1 MAIIGRTAKDGP
13 ESRVANGAL
22 TGEDYMTLV
31 ASKDVSARA
40 AAAAR
45 ADAPLGALLAFAQDA
60 KVEVRVAV
68 ASNPSIG
75 RAASIAETLAQD
87 KSADVARALV
97 QNMSVGRAPIS
108 RIADLGPR
116 GVRSLARERLDAYA

>member
-1 MAIIGRTAKDGP
+1 MAIIGRTTTDGP
-13 ESRVANGAL
+13 ESRVLDGAL
-22 TGEDYMTLV
+22 TGEDYMSLV
-31 ASKDVSARA
+31 ASKDTSARA

-45 ADAPLGALLAFAQDA
+45 DDAPLGALLAFAQDP

-68 ASNPSIG
+68 ASNPAIG

-97 QNMSVGRAPIS
+97 ENSAVHLAVIA
-108 RIADLGPR
+108 RIADAGPR
-116 GVRSLARERLDAYA
+116 AVRALAQGRLLA

>member
-1 MAIIGRTAKDGP
+1 MAIIGRTTTDGV
-13 ESRVANGAL
+13 ESRVEDSLL
-22 TGEDYMTLV
+22 TGDDFMSLV
-31 ASKDVSARA
+31 SSKDSAARA

-45 ADAPLGALLAFAQDA
+45 DDAPMGALLAFAQDP

-68 ASNPSIG
+68 ASNPGIG

-97 QNMSVGRAPIS
+97 ENPAVGRPTIA
-108 RIADLGPR
+108 RIADVGPR
-116 GVRSLARERLDAYA
+116 SVRPLAQGRLLA

>member
-1 MAIIGRTAKDGP
+1 MAIIGRTTIDGP
-13 ESRVANGAL
+13 ESRVADGLL
-22 TGEDYMTLV
+22 TGDDFLSLV
-31 ASKDVSARA
+31 SSKDASVRA

-45 ADAPLGALLAFAQDA
+45 DDAPMGALLSFAQDP

-68 ASNPSIG
+68 ASNPGIG

-97 QNMSVGRAPIS
+97 QNPAVGLSAIA
-108 RIADLGPR
+108 RIADVGPR
-116 GVRSLARERLDAYA
+116 SVRSLAQGRLLG

>member
-1 MAIIGRTAKDGP
+1 MAIIGRTTTDGP
-13 ESRVANGAL
+13 ESRV
-22 TGEDYMTLV
+22 GEGLLATEDFMSLV
-31 ASKDVSARA
+31 SSKDASARS

-45 ADAPLGALLAFAQDA
+45 DDAPMGALLAFAQDS

-87 KSADVARALV
+87 KSAEVARALV
-97 QNMSVGRAPIS
+97 ENASVGLSAIA
-108 RIADLGPR
+108 RIADVGPR
-116 GVRSLARERLDAYA
+116 AVRALAQGRLLA